1 MDNLILIY
9 DNNRVTVDGSIDNCF
24 TEDTSAKLVA
34 QGWHVIDVYDGS
46 NDVSR
51 RIALGAGVR
60 TLTSKVVAARR
71 HPRWV
76 RPSQKAHGQAGL
88 LERPDHHRILISEG
102 QHRSCS
108 RSSSW

>member
-24 TEDTSAKLVA
+24 TEDTSAKLIA

-51 RIALGAGVR
+51 SIAPGKG
-60 TLTSKVVAARR
+60 
-71 HPRWV
+71 
-76 RPSQKAHGQAGL
+76 
-88 LERPDHHRILISEG
+88 
-102 QHRSCS
+102 
-108 RSSSW
+108 